1 MIQMPR
7 PTIMTTEH
15 IIILIS
21 TLLVLAV
28 VFAVFFYIKYRKAK
42 RMSCS
47 ESEQRLK
54 RDLRSVNNELE
65 RYRTL
70 YENYQKSE
78 QVKKDN
84 AHNERKTA
92 TYRRILS
99 EAESVMVERKQIEEE
114 KLEIQN
120 RNRKLWDMSLSI
132 QKEKERIAILKK
144 DIEQKHLSVTDS
156 IRYARY
162 IQLAVLPSIDV
173 LGQWFDDYFIFW
185 RPLEIVSGDFY
196 WMKKTGD
203 IVVFTIADC
212 TGHGVPGAFMSL
224 LGITFLNDIC
234 SNMDDNTMP
243 SDILEALRAD
253 IITAMGRNLDGRQ
266 MDDGMD
272 IALCTLNL
280 KTKKIYYAGAN
291 NPMYL
296 VRNGNLV
303 NYKPVRNPI
312 GKYPFIQP
320 FETKEVEFQKG
331 DWIYMFSDGFADQFG
346 EQSGRKLMASK
357 FRDMISSLSVNNSDG
372 KSQEV
377 FLGEFL
383 DNWKGNYLQ
392 MDDIL
397 VGGYKIG
404 DL

>member
-1 MIQMPR
+1 
-7 PTIMTTEH
+7 
-15 IIILIS
+15 
-21 TLLVLAV
+21 
-28 VFAVFFYIKYRKAK
+28 
-42 RMSCS
+42 MSCS

-84 AHNERKTA
+84 ARNERKTA

-99 EAESVMVERKQIEEE
+99 EAESVMLERKQIEEE

-196 WMKKTGD
+196 WMKRQGD
-203 IVVFTIADC
+203 VIVFTVADC
-212 TGHGVPGAFMSL
+212 TWHGVRVHL
-224 LGITFLNDIC
+224 
-234 SNMDDNTMP
+234 
-243 SDILEALRAD
+243 
-253 IITAMGRNLDGRQ
+253 
-266 MDDGMD
+266 
-272 IALCTLNL
+272 
-280 KTKKIYYAGAN
+280 
-291 NPMYL
+291 
-296 VRNGNLV
+296 
-303 NYKPVRNPI
+303 
-312 GKYPFIQP
+312 
-320 FETKEVEFQKG
+320 
-331 DWIYMFSDGFADQFG
+331 
-346 EQSGRKLMASK
+346 
-357 FRDMISSLSVNNSDG
+357 
-372 KSQEV
+372 
-377 FLGEFL
+377 
-383 DNWKGNYLQ
+383 
-392 MDDIL
+392 
-397 VGGYKIG
+397 
-404 DL
+404 